1 MSDYILYDN
10 NGVIVQ
16 QGSAPDANI
25 RIIKATLTDL
35 RLLVVPQKLSNTDEY
50 EVQNDQL
57 IPRSTILEPDL
68 HYTFVRNQ
76 TYNLGEQLDLLYK
89 DIQAG
94 LFGDGAKSGGFATYI
109 QEIKQRYPKV

>member
-16 QGSAPDANI
+16 QGNAPDANI

-35 RLLVVPQKLSNTDEY
+35 RLLVVPQKLSNTEEY
-50 EVQNDQL
+50 TVENEVL
-57 IPRSTILEPDL
+57 VPRAAALEPDL

-76 TYNLGEQLDLLYK
+76 SYNLGEQLDLLYK

-94 LFGDGAKSGGFATYI
+94 LFGAGAKSGGFATYI